1 MKQEKFVE
9 NLEIFGLNEY
19 ESKAYSTLIKQGI
32 MPVSEL
38 SYHSGVP
45 RTKSYSTL
53 KALERKGLVTLMSTN
68 PTKYQAVSPEESFE
82 KAINTEE
89 KKVKGMKETFLEL
102 KKINEEANKHD
113 KSQERKYLVVNS
125 NTVINKI
132 SEIINSSRFYF
143 HGLTD
148 SWGNKILNEAIEV
161 SEIVPRKDI
170 DFKIVASDDSEL
182 GVNKLF
188 RADKT
193 LLRIAEN
200 ESGYSCFLSD
210 DNVTLLVNSN
220 TGTGLYQNSNDLCQI
235 LDRTTFKETWDNGIQ
250 SEQIKKLTTHNEFSE
265 VSKMI
270 YSAEKYKLFIE
281 AVAEETQ
288 NNASLKTRIGTNFI
302 ERLEREMNVTITKQ
316 PIEISL
322 PLLVTLL
329 QQDIDK
335 NIERGYSSFNKRI
348 NLDDSEELNNAE
360 SIWYYALIGILE
372 RSGLAIDKLKDMPEA
387 KQITNKEL
395 STIRMNDT
403 ELKKAIK
410 IKAR

>member
-1 MKQEKFVE
+1 M
-9 NLEIFGLNEY
+9 LRYWL
-19 ESKAYSTLIKQGI
+19 
-32 MPVSEL
+32 
-38 SYHSGVP
+38 
-45 RTKSYSTL
+45 
-53 KALERKGLVTLMSTN
+53 
-68 PTKYQAVSPEESFE
+68 
-82 KAINTEE
+82 
-89 KKVKGMKETFLEL
+89 
-102 KKINEEANKHD
+102 
-113 KSQERKYLVVNS
+113 
-125 NTVINKI
+125 TVIQGQGYI
-132 SEIINSSRFYF
+132 
-143 HGLTD
+143 
-148 SWGNKILNEAIEV
+148 KILTIYA
-161 SEIVPRKDI
+161 K
-170 DFKIVASDDSEL
+170 
-182 GVNKLF
+182 
-188 RADKT
+188 
-193 LLRIAEN
+193 
-200 ESGYSCFLSD
+200 
-210 DNVTLLVNSN
+210 
-220 TGTGLYQNSNDLCQI
+220 I

-281 AVAEETQ
+281 AVAEATQ

-302 ERLEREMNVTITKQ
+302 ERLEREMNITITKQ

-348 NLDDSEELNNAE
+348 NLDDSEELNNSE

-395 STIRMNDT
+395 STIRINDT
-403 ELKKAIK
+403 ELKKAMK